1 MQHFT
6 EGYTKYW
13 YQTQPAALQ
22 HGGAQLQLLLKV

>member
-13 YQTQPAALQ
+13 YQT
-22 HGGAQLQLLLKV
+22 